1 MSRLAFLVAL
11 ASIAVSGCPAPGTRR
26 AQPELEIRRHG
37 LALSLPPTAGTLV
50 ALEALRRT
58 DGVTAC
64 AAHETRL
71 HYLIDLFDF
80 ARLSPRSGAEATAG
94 HAELWRALALPGL
107 PGRGPLATRMVLE
120 RIAQARTATRA
131 VCGGRSA
138 LVDAADR
145 LLALDGRPRRTL
157 DAMRAVALAYK
168 QIASG
173 AGPLAANAELR
184 LLDWCSKAIRLAAGG
199 DPAAQPARINQCLL
213 ALWDADPT
221 PYFEPRA
228 ALRPTDPPWTLLADR
243 LSTRRRRLE
252 HDPSA
257 ARLRP
262 LARALT
268 EDDRRFLELAS
279 PLLPT
284 PLDLSKL
291 SLPRSTAGT
300 PWDRTPL
307 VLLSERGALVGGRA
321 ILAEAEDSALENAIA
336 ARLHNDRRGRVC
348 LAAATSA
355 SVARVLEVARAAR
368 RAGASILE
376 LAVVREVARRAPP
389 GDAQATLFG
398 SRPVL
403 RLETVPVSLAL
414 YSSPG
419 TGGRGRD
426 QPLGITFDRDSAPN
440 ELALLLGRTEVTAIS
455 RDGAL
460 APRPRAELGA
470 LLATLRRAYPE
481 DRSLLL
487 GLEASLSHG
496 ELLRALEATLR
507 APEGYAA
514 VAIAASGM
522 VPRGDG
528 DLAPTLRTLEAL
540 RIAVEPAAVRGT
552 LSPGLRRCYLAS
564 RREARAGD
572 SLDRPTGE
580 LVLRASE
587 KGVRT
592 IGGSLRSAR
601 KLRGCV
607 EALLTGVGIERGA
620 RVQIRFLLDT

>member
-1 MSRLAFLVAL
+1 MFRLAHLLAL
-11 ASIAVSGCPAPGTRR
+11 ASIAAGCPAPGTRR
-26 AQPELEIRRHG
+26 PEPELELRRHG
-37 LALSLPPTAGTLV
+37 RALSLPPTEATLV

-58 DGVTAC
+58 EGAAAC
-64 AAHETRL
+64 AAQETRL
-71 HYLIDLFDF
+71 HYLLDLFDF
-80 ARLSPRSGAEATAG
+80 ARLAPRTGEATPG

-120 RIAQARTATRA
+120 RIGRARATTRSA
-131 VCGGRSA
+131 CGGRST
-138 LVDAADR
+138 LVAASDQ
-145 LLALDGRPRRTL
+145 LLELDGRPRRTL
-157 DAMRAVALAYK
+157 DAMRAVARAYK
-168 QIASG
+168 RIAAG

-213 ALWDADPT
+213 TLWDADPT
-221 PYFEPRA
+221 PYFDPRP

-243 LSTRRRRLE
+243 LGTRRARLAGE
-252 HDPSA
+252 PAA

-262 LARALT
+262 LVRALA
-268 EDDRRFLELAS
+268 EDDQRFRELAA
-279 PLLPT
+279 PILPT

-291 SLPRSTAGT
+291 PLPRSTAGA

-321 ILAEAEDSALENAIA
+321 ILAEAEDAALESAIA
-336 ARLHNDRRGRVC
+336 VRLHNDRRGRVC
-348 LAAATSA
+348 LAAAASA

-389 GDAQATLFG
+389 GDVQATLFG

-403 RLETVPVSLAL
+403 RLEALPVSLAL
-414 YSSPG
+414 YSAVSA
-419 TGGRGRD
+419 GGRGRD
-426 QPLGITFDRDSAPN
+426 QPLGITFDRDSAPS
-440 ELALLLGRTEVTAIS
+440 ELALILGRTEVTAVS
-455 RDGAL
+455 RDGVL
-460 APRPRAELGA
+460 APRPRAELDA

-496 ELLRALEATLR
+496 ELLRVLEVTLR
-507 APEGYAA
+507 APHGFAA
-514 VAIAASGM
+514 AAIAASGM
-522 VPRGDG
+522 VPRGEG
-528 DLAPTLRTLEAL
+528 DLGATLRTLEAL
-540 RIAVEPAAVRGT
+540 RIAIEPAALRAT
-552 LSPGLRRCYLAS
+552 LAPRLRRCYLDA
-564 RREARAGD
+564 RLEARKAE
-572 SLDRPTGE
+572 GE

-587 KGVRT
+587 KGART

-607 EALLTGVGIERGA
+607 EASLAGAGLERGA
-620 RVQIRFLLDT
+620 RVEVRFSLGT